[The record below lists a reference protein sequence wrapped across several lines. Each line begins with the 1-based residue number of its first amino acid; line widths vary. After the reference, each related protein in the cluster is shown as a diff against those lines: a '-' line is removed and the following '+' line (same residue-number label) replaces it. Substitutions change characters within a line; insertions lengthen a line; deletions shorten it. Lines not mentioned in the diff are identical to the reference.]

1 MAMLL
6 GKALEKL
13 AIAYRQYGNI
23 PLYVETSEVIEG
35 VQNIETD
42 IGGVNKRGGIS
53 LVFET
58 TSLVKAENPPIQ
70 RTTPSQDRK
79 PLPRTVHVVPKGDNS
94 QTQPITPVAPADPAI
109 VSEVETSKPR
119 QDSARHRKAK
129 SQAQRSQSA

>member
-70 RTTPSQDRK
+70 RN
-79 PLPRTVHVVPKGDNS
+79 PLPRSVHVVPKGDNS
-94 QTQPITPVAPADPAI
+94 ETQPITPVAPADPSL
-109 VSEVETSKPR
+109 VSEVESSKPR
-119 QDSARHRKAK
+119 QDSARHRKSK
-129 SQAQRSQSA
+129 SQSQRSQSA